1 MPKITD
7 HFHLCELES
16 NHKQFKIFGR
26 VDGYRISILLGR
38 PYGMAQKF
46 KTTLGVIRFHCPLRA
61 RKLYH
66 CQSMI
71 SRLDLEQR
79 SQRNSIP
86 PNWIIDSQTN
96 SHPFCLQDRKQNFTT
111 RDGCLHYRNSII
123 HPPLLPIKENVP
135 CHNNISSQSSCWNIR
150 KHELRRVK

>member
-1 MPKITD
+1 MSRVSDSFSNSERPQEHVFLGHICLKITD

-46 KTTLGVIRFHCPLRA
+46 KTALGVIRFHCPLHA

-71 SRLDLEQR
+71 NRLDLEQR

-86 PNWIIDSQTN
+86 PNWIIDSQTEQIAI
-96 SHPFCLQDRKQNFTT
+96 PFACK
-111 RDGCLHYRNSII
+111 I
-123 HPPLLPIKENVP
+123 ENK
-135 CHNNISSQSSCWNIR
+135 ISQQEMDVFITATP
-150 KHELRRVK
+150 